1 MEPSDESL
9 ALLARLSSKP
19 GVQSTLVLTR
29 ADGAIIRSEGLLAR
43 NRKRS
48 DSTTDATQRVNGSNR
63 DSVELG
69 TGNTEGTSEDSTR
82 KTGEDIARAVW
93 KYVQA
98 TEGLVEDMD
107 DEDELRLLRVRTK
120 KNELVVVPSKLCLDT
135 QDARNLLKN
144 IRRFQIPARNYSRHS
159 SGLSYITF
167 SGH

>member
-19 GVQSTLVLTR
+19 GVQSTLVLSRT
-29 ADGAIIRSEGLLAR
+29 DGAIVRSEGLLAR

-48 DSTTDATQRVNGSNR
+48 DSTGDTNQRVNGSKR
-63 DSVELG
+63 DSVG
-69 TGNTEGTSEDSTR
+69 PGIGSAEGASEDSAA

-107 DEDELRLLRVRTK
+107 DDDELRLLRVRTK
-120 KNELVVVPSKLCLDT
+120 KNELVVVPST
-135 QDARNLLKN
+135 YNFN
-144 IRRFQIPARNYSRHS
+144 
-159 SGLSYITF
+159 T
-167 SGH
+167 